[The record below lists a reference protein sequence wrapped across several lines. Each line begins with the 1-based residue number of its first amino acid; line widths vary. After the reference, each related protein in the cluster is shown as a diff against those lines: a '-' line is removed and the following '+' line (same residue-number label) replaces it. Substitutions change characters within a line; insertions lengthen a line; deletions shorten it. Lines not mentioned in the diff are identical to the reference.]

1 MINNL
6 NFIYPEIFISL
17 SIMFLLLLGAFKKE
31 SSGLIYNLSIV
42 FLIFTLALIFNY
54 PPQSNVNLFNDSYK
68 IDYFSSFMKILTMCS
83 GIFVLITSSRYL
95 KILTMCS
102 GIFVLIT
109 SSRYLKIFKIFKI
122 EYSIL
127 ILCSILGMMVMISAN
142 DLIVFY
148 IGLELQSLALYVLAS
163 FNRDQVKSSE
173 AGLKYFVLSALSSG
187 LLLYGCSLI
196 YGFTGSTNFIT
207 ISENINSTQFGLTFG
222 IVFILVGL
230 AFKISAVPF
239 HMWAPDV
246 YEGSPTSVTLFFA
259 VVPKI
264 AALTVFIRFLYVPF
278 INMIDQWQIII
289 VFLSIASMIF
299 GAVAAIG
306 QKNLK
311 RLVAYSS
318 IGHMGFALAGLASGT
333 NEGIQSSII
342 YISIY
347 LIMNL
352 GLFSCLFMMKRNDKY
367 YENIDDLSGLSKNHP
382 LISLSLLIILFSLA
396 GIPPMA
402 GFFAK
407 FYVFTAV
414 VKESMYFLAITGLL
428 STVIA
433 AFYYL
438 RIIKIIYF
446 DPEKEKYD
454 TDYNIGLKITLSLST
469 LLILLYFIFPSTLVE
484 IVSRINII

>member
-1 MINNL
+1 MDNL
-6 NFIYPEIFISL
+6 NFISPEIFISL
-17 SIMFLLLLGAFKKE
+17 SIMFLLLLGVFKKK
-31 SSGLIYNLSIV
+31 SQNLIHNLSVLSLLITGVLIYNNHIDEN
-42 FLIFTLALIFNY
+42 IF
-54 PPQSNVNLFNDSYK
+54 LFNSSY
-68 IDYFSSFMKILTMCS
+68 IVDDLSSFMKILTVIS
-83 GIFVLITSSRYL
+83 GAFVLLISTKYL
-95 KILTMCS
+95 K
-102 GIFVLIT
+102 V
-109 SSRYLKIFKIFKI
+109 FKIFLM
-122 EYSIL
+122 EYPIL
-127 ILCSILGMMVMISAN
+127 ILSSILGMMVMISSN
-142 DLIVFY
+142 DLMVFY

-163 FNRDQVKSSE
+163 FNRDQLKSSE
-173 AGLKYFVLSALSSG
+173 SGLKYFVLSALSSG

-196 YGFTGSTNFIT
+196 YGFSGSTNFI
-207 ISENINSTQFGLTFG
+207 IIGDAMNSTHYGLTFG

-259 VVPKI
+259 IVPKV

-278 INMIDQWQIII
+278 VNMIEQWQPILI
-289 VFLSIASMIF
+289 FLSIASMIF

-318 IGHMGFALAGLASGT
+318 IGHIGYALAGLSIGT

-347 LIMNL
+347 LVMNL
-352 GLFSCLFMMKRNDKY
+352 GLFSCILMMKRNDQY
-367 YENIDDLSGLSKNHP
+367 FETIDDLSGLSKNHP
-382 LISLSLLIILFSLA
+382 VLSLSLLIILFSLA
-396 GIPPMA
+396 GIPPLA

-407 FYVFTAV
+407 FYIFKSVI
-414 VKESMYFLAITGLL
+414 EQSMYFLAIVGLL

-438 RIIKIIYF
+438 RIIKVIYF
-446 DPEKEKYD
+446 DDEKEKYD
-454 TDYNIGLKITLSLST
+454 TDHSAWLRISLAFST
-469 LLILLYFIFPSTLVE
+469 LLILLYFIFPSKLVE
-484 IVSRINII
+484 IVSRINLT

>member
-1 MINNL
+1 MIDNL

-17 SIMFLLLLGAFKKE
+17 SIMFLLLLGVFKKN
-31 SSGLIYNLSIV
+31 STSLIYNLSIV

-54 PPQSNVNLFNDSYK
+54 SQQSNVNLFNDSYK

-83 GIFVLITSSRYL
+83 GIFVLI
-95 KILTMCS
+95 I
-102 GIFVLIT
+102 
-109 SSRYLKIFKIFKI
+109 SSRYLKIFKIFQI

-127 ILCSILGMMVMISAN
+127 ILCSILGMMVMISSN

-163 FNRDQVKSSE
+163 FNRDQIKSSE

-196 YGFTGSTNFIT
+196 YGFSGSTNFIT

-278 INMIDQWQIII
+278 INMIDQWQMIII
-289 VFLSIASMIF
+289 FLSIASMIF

-318 IGHMGFALAGLASGT
+318 IGHMGFALAGLSSGT

-428 STVIA
+428 STVIS

-469 LLILLYFIFPSTLVE
+469 LLILLYFIFPSRLVE